1 MQKPTATVFR
11 PLGTFKDTV
20 NIAVNFL
27 GVITLIQFI
36 FKFSS
41 FRKIPNY

>member
-11 PLGTFKDTV
+11 QLGTFKDTV

-27 GVITLIQFI
+27 GVITLIQF